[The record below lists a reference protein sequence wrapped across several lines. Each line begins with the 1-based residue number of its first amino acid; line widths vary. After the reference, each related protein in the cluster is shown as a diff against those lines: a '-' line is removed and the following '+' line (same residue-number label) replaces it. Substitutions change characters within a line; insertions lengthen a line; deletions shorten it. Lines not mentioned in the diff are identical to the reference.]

1 MGREMLLVSSG
12 LPRFLNFNLA
22 IFIKKGEGT
31 IEWFITSKN
40 GDRTEIRENEIREVK
55 DKDKSQDSMLVD
67 SFPLLE
73 ILTFLCIILKLSGR
87 NEDS

>member
-40 GDRTEIRENEIREVK
+40 GDRTKIRENESHEVL
-55 DKDKSQDSMLVD
+55 LVGLFPRMAHLLF
-67 SFPLLE
+67 SFL
-73 ILTFLCIILKLSGR
+73 ILILSGR